1 MATYTDLT
9 NAIDDLLALSVTGQ
23 TLQLNSAVREK
34 AFEAYAMSLIAE
46 GVRRAGG
53 HFNIVGINSGN
64 NPNPVVFRAAPG
76 AIFSNRQDFAYL
88 DCTLHSK
95 RFEIHVDVEYQG
107 SNNATH
113 ELDISLI
120 DHDKADRCRLGFRNP
135 RTPIFTAEC
144 KFYSSSIP
152 SIGLARSLVGL
163 VSDFNLKMGSA
174 FISNG
179 ATNNLKNYLGVK
191 TRPDPFPDLSPL
203 DPASEGRLITF
214 IETKLRKWAS
224 V

>member
-9 NAIDDLLALSVTGQ
+9 NAIDNLLALSVTGQ
-23 TLQLNSAVREK
+23 TLQLNAAVREK
-34 AFEAYAMSLIAE
+34 AFEVYAMSLIAE

-53 HFNIVGINSGN
+53 DFRVIGINSGIS
-64 NPNPVVFRAAPG
+64 PNPVVFRAAPG
-76 AIFSNRQDFAYL
+76 SIFSNRQDFAYL
-88 DCTLHSK
+88 DCTLLNR

-120 DHDKADRCRLGFRNP
+120 DHDKADGCRRGARNP
-135 RTPIFTAEC
+135 RTPIFIAEC
-144 KFYSSSIP
+144 KFFSSSIP
-152 SIGLARSLVGL
+152 SIGQARSLVGL
-163 VSDFNLKMGSA
+163 VSDFNVKMGSA

-179 ATNNLKNYLGVK
+179 ATNNLKNYLGIK
-191 TRPDPFPDLSPL
+191 SRPDPFPDLSPL
-203 DPASEGRLITF
+203 DPGSEGRLITF